1 MDYAGKYINRLI
13 ELLGELRDAEGGA
26 ILRAALRVVDTVT
39 AGGRCFVFGCTHAG
53 ILAQEA
59 FYRTGGLAIM
69 NAILPPGLT
78 CDVRPVTATSALER
92 DERYGSIVFAS
103 SGMRAGDLLFISSV
117 SGRNGVPVQLAL
129 DARGA
134 GVYTVAIT
142 SVAYSSAETSRHPS
156 GKRLYEVCDLVI
168 DNHGRVGD
176 AELEIEGFAGRVSPT
191 STVTGAAIINAICAE
206 AAGEFVSRGIEPPVF
221 MSANVDGGDTFNAR
235 VMEKYRDFITYL
247 N

>member
-1 MDYAGKYINRLI
+1 MYHAVVYINRLI
-13 ELLGELRDAEGGA
+13 ELLGELRDDESGA
-26 ILRAALRVVDTVT
+26 ISRAAVRLVDTVCC
-39 AGGRCFVFGCTHAG
+39 GGRCFVFGCTHAG

-59 FYRTGGLAIM
+59 FYRTGGLAVV
-69 NAILPPGLT
+69 NPILPPGLT

-92 DERYGSIVFAS
+92 DERYGSIVFDA
-103 SGMRAGDLLFISSV
+103 SGMRAGDMLFISSV

-129 DARGA
+129 DAREA

-176 AELEIEGFAGRVSPT
+176 AEIEVEGFAGRVSPT

-221 MSANVDGGDTFNAR
+221 MSANVDGGDEYNAR
-235 VMEKYRDFITYL
+235 VMERYKDLITYL